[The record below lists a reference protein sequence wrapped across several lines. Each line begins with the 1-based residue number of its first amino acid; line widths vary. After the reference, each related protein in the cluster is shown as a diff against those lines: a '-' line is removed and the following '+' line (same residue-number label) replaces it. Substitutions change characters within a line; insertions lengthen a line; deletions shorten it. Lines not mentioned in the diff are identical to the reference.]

1 MPPTKAPGYLAEI
14 LAKFDELPNDA
25 IVPVA
30 AAAALH
36 SVSDETVRR
45 KYDLVRLS
53 AGRVGVRVGTL
64 RAISRGEKPATSA

>member
-1 MPPTKAPGYLAEI
+1 MPPAKPPGYLAEI

-36 SVSDETVRR
+36 SVSDETVRQ
-45 KYDLVRLS
+45 KYDTVRLS
-53 AGRVGVRVGTL
+53 AGRIGVRVGTL
-64 RAISRGEKPATSA
+64 RAMSRAEKQVT